1 MQQVGLLSN
10 IINAFKKNLVPGLFL
25 QLFAVSICLS
35 YYFLPA
41 SRPVFDFFA
50 ALKSEYGPVYSF
62 FSTSL
67 FGGVIPFIY
76 LYFAR
81 RITKNAFKYL
91 LFTSLFWA
99 YKGVEIDYLYTF
111 QGYWFGNDN
120 ETLTIFKKT
129 FVDQFVYGPLWAV
142 PTMTI
147 GMMYPKNNYSLSL
160 MKQELNK
167 ELFTIKMP
175 TILITNMLV
184 WIPTVS
190 VVYMMPAPLQ
200 LPVSN
205 LALCFFVLI
214 LAVLTKNTE

>member
-1 MQQVGLLSN
+1 MQRVSLITN
-10 IINAFKKNLVPGLFL
+10 IIDAFKKNLVPGLFL
-25 QLFAVSICLS
+25 QIFAVSICLS
-35 YYFLPA
+35 YYFLPV

-50 ALKSEYGPVYSF
+50 ALKSAHGPVYSF
-62 FSTSL
+62 FSTAL

-76 LYFAR
+76 LYFSK
-81 RITKNAFKYL
+81 RITRNAFKYL
-91 LFTSLFWA
+91 LFTTCFWA
-99 YKGVEIDYLYTF
+99 YKGVEIDYLYNF
-111 QGYWFGNDN
+111 QAYLFGAD
-120 ETLTIFKKT
+120 TQIMTIVKKT

-147 GMMYPKNNYSLSL
+147 GMLWPKCGFSWIS
-160 MKQELNK
+160 MKKEINR

-190 VVYMMPAPLQ
+190 VVYMMPSPLQ

-214 LAVLTKNTE
+214 LAVLTKNTD